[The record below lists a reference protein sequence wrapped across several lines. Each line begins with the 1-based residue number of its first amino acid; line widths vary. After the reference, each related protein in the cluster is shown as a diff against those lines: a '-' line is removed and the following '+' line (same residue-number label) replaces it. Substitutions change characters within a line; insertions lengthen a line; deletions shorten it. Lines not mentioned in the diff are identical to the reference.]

1 MIQKTTATRRQLLQ
15 QAAAAAGAAALTS
28 PKSSARTGSEPAWK
42 HMFGPGFRNER
53 IKTTGAEINAVV
65 GGSGP
70 PVLMFHGAPQSLIT
84 WRLIAPDLAKD
95 FTVVMCDQRG
105 YGDSSK
111 PEDGV
116 NHANHSKRA
125 MALDGVEV
133 MKHFGHDRFLMVG
146 HD

>member
-1 MIQKTTATRRQLLQ
+1 MSETNDTTTRRRVLQSALLATGGVALLSAQTEKEPMWKQLY
-15 QAAAAAGAAALTS
+15 
-28 PKSSARTGSEPAWK
+28 
-42 HMFGPGFRNER
+42 PGLRNER
-53 IKTTGAEINAVV
+53 IKTSGAEINTVI

-95 FTVVMCDQRG
+95 FTLVMCDLRG

-111 PEDGV
+111 PPDGET
-116 NHANHSKRA
+116 HANYSKRP

-133 MKHFGHDRFLMVG
+133 MQ
-146 HD
+146 